1 MSFCALT
8 IAGFQGRF
16 STSPKEPSECLCTEK
31 HVRSLLLH
39 KSIEKVDFR
48 GVFQCIIL
56 ALFCFDFLHRRTKT
70 ISIYILVPG
79 PSVNNYSIMAE
90 NWQEFNT
97 WWQSLQ
103 NVVVVCNLS

>member
-1 MSFCALT
+1 MH
-8 IAGFQGRF
+8 G
-16 STSPKEPSECLCTEK
+16 K
-31 HVRSLLLH
+31 HVRLLLLH

-48 GVFQCIIL
+48 VVFHCIIL
-56 ALFCFDFLHRRTKT
+56 ALFCLILLHRRKKI

-90 NWQEFNT
+90 NWQEFTN

-103 NVVVVCNLS
+103 NVVAVCHVFLS